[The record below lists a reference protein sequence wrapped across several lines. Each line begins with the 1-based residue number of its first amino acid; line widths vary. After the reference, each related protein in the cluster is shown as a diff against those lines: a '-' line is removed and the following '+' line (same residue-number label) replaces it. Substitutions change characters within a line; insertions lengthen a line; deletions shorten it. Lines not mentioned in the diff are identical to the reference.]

1 MSTTGR
7 KTFRNT
13 ILLSAFEVVNPLLSL
28 ALVGTITRRLGA
40 EGLGSYN
47 LVLSYFFIAHAFT
60 SLGLSPLVTREIAR
74 QRSSAGRVFATAS
87 MLGIPVSLLVAGIL
101 IAAVRFGGYGPNIT
115 YAALLASAALVP
127 SIIYLHAE
135 SVFIAMERVDVMV
148 VVAVLENILRV
159 VAGLLLLLNGFGV
172 IALVGSF
179 AACRAI
185 ATIGMLAYIHRTCGP
200 VRLGI
205 DRNVWKGLIQ
215 SIPVFGGIL
224 LTSTLYQ
231 SIDVLILSRL
241 GSIEAVGFYTAAYR
255 LMTIAMVVPKSF
267 NTTIYPVL
275 SRLFRE
281 SSHNFNRA
289 NSLSLRYLLL
299 LLLPVAVSIDG
310 IADSLVP
317 LLFGPA
323 MAPAAGALRIL
334 IWTLVPYG
342 IARVLASLLVAS
354 DRQRFDLAVNGI
366 ALVAN
371 VGLNLVLIPRYGFIG
386 CAWANLLSMLVFLGM
401 QCYFLRR
408 EILGVIKN
416 AAIVR
421 PLLVTGALWGWFQL
435 SAPLN
440 LVIRLAG
447 GGALFVLL
455 VVLLRAVPLSE
466 LRMVLPARLASV
478 LPQERHD

>member
-7 KTFRNT
+7 KAFRNT
-13 ILLSAFEVVNPLLSL
+13 VLLSVFEVVNPLLSL

-47 LVLSYFFIAHAFT
+47 LVLSFFFIAHAFT

-87 MLGIPVSLLVAGIL
+87 ILGLPVSLLIGGGL
-101 IAAVRFGGYGPNIT
+101 FAAVRMGGYSPEIG
-115 YAALLASAALVP
+115 YAALLASVALVP
-127 SIIYLHAE
+127 SIVYLHAE
-135 SVFIAMERVDVMV
+135 SMFIAMERVDVMV
-148 VVAVLENILRV
+148 VVAVLENVLRV

-172 IALVGSF
+172 VALVGSF
-179 AACRAI
+179 AGCRVL
-185 ATIGMLAYIHRTCGP
+185 ATIGMLAYIHRTCRP
-200 VRLGI
+200 IRWEL
-205 DRNVWKGLIQ
+205 DRDVLRELIR

-231 SIDVLILSRL
+231 SVDVLLLSRL
-241 GSIEAVGFYTAAYR
+241 GNIEAVGFYTAAYR

-281 SSHNFNRA
+281 SSQTFNRA

-310 IADSLVP
+310 TADALVP
-317 LLFGPA
+317 LLFGHS

-366 ALVAN
+366 GLVTN
-371 VGLNLVLIPRYGFIG
+371 VGLNIVLIPRYGFIG
-386 CAWANLLSMLVFLGM
+386 CSWANLLSMLVFLGT

-408 EILGVIKN
+408 EILGVIKD
-416 AAIVR
+416 AAILR
-421 PLLVTGALWGWFQL
+421 PLLVTGVLWGWFQIT
-435 SAPLN
+435 APLN
-440 LVIRLAG
+440 LAIRLAG
-447 GGALFVLL
+447 GAALFGLAAI
-455 VVLLRAVPLSE
+455 LLRAVPLSE

-478 LPQERHD
+478 LPQDRQP